1 MIYGLEKSNY
11 PFSMDLNKQKNNKKS
26 RHCDENGICQKR
38 WCKLKT
44 PVYNKN
50 STNPL
55 HKD

>member
-1 MIYGLEKSNY
+1 MVIDYEKSNY
-11 PFSMDLNKQKNNKKS
+11 PFSLDLNKQKNNKKS